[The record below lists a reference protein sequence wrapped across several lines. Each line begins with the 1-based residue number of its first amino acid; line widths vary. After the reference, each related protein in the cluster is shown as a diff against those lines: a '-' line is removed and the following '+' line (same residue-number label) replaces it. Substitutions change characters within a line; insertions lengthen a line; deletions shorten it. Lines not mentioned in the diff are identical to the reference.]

1 MLTTKCFVYQVRNC
15 TAYVSDTLYLNGRWK
30 GLELVGRKRL
40 KRDHMEESLVS
51 KQPIS
56 VLLSSDTCASP
67 KGAQVKV
74 KQLHGGRNQKF
85 APKMTVAKTLR
96 HP

>member
-1 MLTTKCFVYQVRNC
+1 
-15 TAYVSDTLYLNGRWK
+15 
-30 GLELVGRKRL
+30 
-40 KRDHMEESLVS
+40 MEESLVS

-74 KQLHGGRNQKF
+74 KQRHGGRNQKF
-85 APKMTVAKTLR
+85 ASKMTVAKTLR